1 MREGKGSALLP
12 IGVFLVLYL
21 GLGIL
26 FEYVMEIPMGF
37 YNVPIVIA
45 FLAAILVIVQVAFS
59 FLPNIEF
66 VSLLIILYTLVFE
79 KRTVVIIYL
88 FALLEGILYGFGVW
102 WIMYLYVWTILYLL
116 VRIFRKNNSLLL
128 WAVLSGFFGLAFG
141 MLCAVPYAVTG
152 GIGAG
157 IAWWISGIPFDI
169 LHGIGNFITVLIFFR
184 PLQYILRKIK

>member
-1 MREGKGSALLP
+1 MKTRE
-12 IGVFLVLYL
+12 LV
-21 GLGIL
+21 G
-26 FEYVMEIPMGF
+26 
-37 YNVPIVIA
+37 NA

-102 WIMYLYVWTILYLL
+102 WVMYLYVWTILYLL

-141 MLCAVPYAVTG
+141 MLCAGFRLTFCMESA
-152 GIGAG
+152 ILSQFLFFLDHFS
-157 IAWWISGIPFDI
+157 ISCGKSSKK
-169 LHGIGNFITVLIFFR
+169 T
-184 PLQYILRKIK
+184 

>member
-1 MREGKGSALLP
+1 MKTRE
-12 IGVFLVLYL
+12 LV
-21 GLGIL
+21 G
-26 FEYVMEIPMGF
+26 
-37 YNVPIVIA
+37 NA

-141 MLCAVPYAVTG
+141 MLCAVPYAEGSERGSHG
-152 GIGAG
+152 GSAG
-157 IAWWISGIPFDI
+157 SRLTFCTESVILSRSLYFSDHFSISCGKS
-169 LHGIGNFITVLIFFR
+169 GKKT
-184 PLQYILRKIK
+184 

>member
-1 MREGKGSALLP
+1 MKTRE
-12 IGVFLVLYL
+12 LV
-21 GLGIL
+21 G
-26 FEYVMEIPMGF
+26 
-37 YNVPIVIA
+37 NA

-157 IAWWISGIPFDI
+157 VAWWISGIPFDI

>member
-1 MREGKGSALLP
+1 MKTRE
-12 IGVFLVLYL
+12 LV
-21 GLGIL
+21 G
-26 FEYVMEIPMGF
+26 
-37 YNVPIVIA
+37 NA

-102 WIMYLYVWTILYLL
+102 WILYLL

-157 IAWWISGIPFDI
+157 IAWWVSGIPFDI

-184 PLQYILRKIK
+184 PLQYILRKIR

>member
-1 MREGKGSALLP
+1 MKTRE
-12 IGVFLVLYL
+12 LV
-21 GLGIL
+21 G
-26 FEYVMEIPMGF
+26 
-37 YNVPIVIA
+37 NA

-128 WAVLSGFFGLAFG
+128 WAVLSGFFRTGVRH
-141 MLCAVPYAVTG
+141 AVCSSVCSDRRN
-152 GIGAG
+152 
-157 IAWWISGIPFDI
+157 WSRNCMVDQRDS
-169 LHGIGNFITVLIFFR
+169 V
-184 PLQYILRKIK
+184 

>member
-1 MREGKGSALLP
+1 MKTRE
-12 IGVFLVLYL
+12 LV
-21 GLGIL
+21 G
-26 FEYVMEIPMGF
+26 
-37 YNVPIVIA
+37 NA

-141 MLCAVPYAVTG
+141 ML
-152 GIGAG
+152 
-157 IAWWISGIPFDI
+157 SGIPFDI

>member
-1 MREGKGSALLP
+1 MKTRE
-12 IGVFLVLYL
+12 LV
-21 GLGIL
+21 G
-26 FEYVMEIPMGF
+26 
-37 YNVPIVIA
+37 NA

-102 WIMYLYVWTILYLL
+102 WIMYLYVWTILYFI
-116 VRIFRKNNSLLL
+116 VRIMRSNESVVI
-128 WAVLSGFFGLAFG
+128 WAVVGGGFGFAFG
-141 MLCAVPYAVTG
+141 ALCAIPYAIAG

-157 IAWWISGIPFDI
+157 IAWWTAGILFDI
-169 LHGIGNFITVLIFFR
+169 FHGLGNFVIILILFK
-184 PLQYILRKIK
+184 PVYYIVKRLVQSY

>member
-1 MREGKGSALLP
+1 MKTRE
-12 IGVFLVLYL
+12 LV
-21 GLGIL
+21 G
-26 FEYVMEIPMGF
+26 
-37 YNVPIVIA
+37 NA

-116 VRIFRKNNSLLL
+116 SL
-128 WAVLSGFFGLAFG
+128 
-141 MLCAVPYAVTG
+141 
-152 GIGAG
+152 IH
-157 IAWWISGIPFDI
+157 I
-169 LHGIGNFITVLIFFR
+169 
-184 PLQYILRKIK
+184 

>member
-1 MREGKGSALLP
+1 MKTRE
-12 IGVFLVLYL
+12 LV
-21 GLGIL
+21 G
-26 FEYVMEIPMGF
+26 
-37 YNVPIVIA
+37 NA

-128 WAVLSGFFGLAFG
+128 WAVLSGFSDWRSA
-141 MLCAVPYAVTG
+141 CCVR
-152 GIGAG
+152 
-157 IAWWISGIPFDI
+157 
-169 LHGIGNFITVLIFFR
+169 FR
-184 PLQYILRKIK
+184 MQ

>member
-1 MREGKGSALLP
+1 MKTRE
-12 IGVFLVLYL
+12 LV
-21 GLGIL
+21 G
-26 FEYVMEIPMGF
+26 
-37 YNVPIVIA
+37 NA

-141 MLCAVPYAVTG
+141 MLCAVPYAVTELE
-152 GIGAG
+152 
-157 IAWWISGIPFDI
+157 PE
-169 LHGIGNFITVLIFFR
+169 LHGGSAGFRLTFCMESAILSRFLFF
-184 PLQYILRKIK
+184 LDHFSISCGKSSKKT

>member
-1 MREGKGSALLP
+1 MKTRE
-12 IGVFLVLYL
+12 LV
-21 GLGIL
+21 G
-26 FEYVMEIPMGF
+26 
-37 YNVPIVIA
+37 NA

-169 LHGIGNFITVLIFFR
+169 LHGIGNFITVLIFLDHFSISCGKSSKKNLTN
-184 PLQYILRKIK
+184 PQGAW

>member
-1 MREGKGSALLP
+1 MKTRE
-12 IGVFLVLYL
+12 LV
-21 GLGIL
+21 G
-26 FEYVMEIPMGF
+26 
-37 YNVPIVIA
+37 NA

-128 WAVLSGFFGLAFG
+128 WAV
-141 MLCAVPYAVTG
+141 
-152 GIGAG
+152 
-157 IAWWISGIPFDI
+157 
-169 LHGIGNFITVLIFFR
+169 
-184 PLQYILRKIK
+184 